1 MVLLTTG
8 PWPLLLILLLLLL
21 LPDKVQEL
29 PTGAWFRWITARQ
42 RLAVSYDEKVCCHD
56 SCTPLAVV
64 GRSGPVDG
72 RPLLLLFA
80 LVLKGALPGFLSAHG
95 PHPELD

>member
-1 MVLLTTG
+1 MASSSLHY
-8 PWPLLLILLLLLL
+8 LILWWSLKIQLTIL
-21 LPDKVQEL
+21 VQGL
-29 PTGAWFRWITARQ
+29 T
-42 RLAVSYDEKVCCHD
+42 VSYDEKVCCHD